1 MAGSICRLIL
11 PDQPAVAGSI
21 SGGMPPLDW
30 AVSAASAGRRNAAAE
45 AMPASAVTNDRQKR
59 FFGISRSFSILGETA
74 GGTGGA
80 NFRDASH
87 GRQVA
92 VLIAAGIIHQ
102 PHIVAPRV
110 NKTRLPVSGV
120 VSGIVDRHHVLKLAS
135 NFAHAFRRHQ
145 PIAMR

>member
-1 MAGSICRLIL
+1 MAGSICGLML
-11 PDQPAVAGSI
+11 PDQPAVAGSL

-45 AMPASAVTNDRQKR
+45 AMPASVVVKGRRIR
-59 FFGISRSFSILGETA
+59 FFGIWRSFSMLGETA

-102 PHIVAPRV
+102 P
-110 NKTRLPVSGV
+110 
-120 VSGIVDRHHVLKLAS
+120 
-135 NFAHAFRRHQ
+135 
-145 PIAMR
+145 